1 MSIIID
7 PEFQSLIPPLS
18 TDEYTQLEK
27 NIVKDGIRDALI
39 VWPQVDGND
48 ILIDGH
54 NRFQISVAHAGIRF
68 EIKRMSFKD
77 RDEAKRWIIL
87 NQFGRRNLSAYD
99 RSLLAL
105 KLKPM
110 IAEKAKEKQSEAG
123 GAVRQKSDKAEVNTK
138 KELAKVAGV
147 SHDTIHKVETIEKS
161 GNEEIKQAARS
172 GEISINQGYR
182 QVTADRTPKS
192 ITVRQKKQE
201 ELYEAKERHKDFQ
214 EKKSNSVVDIQDIQQ
229 DKEDRKTIARDLYRD
244 LLSITTKSY
253 WIGALN
259 NSADF
264 DSLTEVIPDD
274 MKESMI
280 DRVGKMI
287 IVLNKFLEVLNE
299 QKNRR

>member
-1 MSIIID
+1 MNELETINGKQLPDSISD
-7 PEFQSLIPPLS
+7 LASWDKFLSAKLPAYRKLIHNVKS
-18 TDEYTQLEK
+18 WEEASEEEK
-27 NIVKDGIRDALI
+27 RILRRAQEEAEN
-39 VWPQVDGND
+39 
-48 ILIDGH
+48 LIDVRVRIGELY
-54 NRFQISVAHAGIRF
+54 NGLPEDRGGDRRSEQFKECNVAPF
-68 EIKRMSFKD
+68 ETQKQQFKQQSGLSD
-77 RDEAKRWIIL
+77 DQAKRYAKL
-87 NQFGRRNLSAYD
+87 ANNPKAVEAAKADARERNDVVSQRSVMRRIAASA
-99 RSLLAL
+99 
-105 KLKPM
+105 P
-110 IAEKAKEKQSEAG
+110 I
-123 GAVRQKSDKAEVNTK
+123 QK
-138 KELAKVAGV
+138 
-147 SHDTIHKVETIEKS
+147 
-161 GNEEIKQAARS
+161 
-172 GEISINQGYR
+172 
-182 QVTADRTPKS
+182 
-192 ITVRQKKQE
+192 TVRQKE
-201 ELYEAKERHKDFQ
+201 TEILHEAKERHRDFQ

>member
-1 MSIIID
+1 MNELETINGKQLPDSISD
-7 PEFQSLIPPLS
+7 LASWDKFLSAKLPAYRKLIHNVKS
-18 TDEYTQLEK
+18 WEEASEEEK
-27 NIVKDGIRDALI
+27 RILRRAQEEAEN
-39 VWPQVDGND
+39 
-48 ILIDGH
+48 LIDVRVRIGELYQNIPEDH
-54 NRFQISVAHAGIRF
+54 NRGNQYSGKSATMHPSQ
-68 EIKRMSFKD
+68 KQQFKQQSGLSD
-77 RDEAKRWIIL
+77 DQAKRYAKL
-87 NQFGRRNLSAYD
+87 ASNPKAVEAAKADARERNDVVSQRSVMRQIAASA
-99 RSLLAL
+99 
-105 KLKPM
+105 P
-110 IAEKAKEKQSEAG
+110 I
-123 GAVRQKSDKAEVNTK
+123 QK
-138 KELAKVAGV
+138 
-147 SHDTIHKVETIEKS
+147 
-161 GNEEIKQAARS
+161 
-172 GEISINQGYR
+172 
-182 QVTADRTPKS
+182 
-192 ITVRQKKQE
+192 TVRQKE
-201 ELYEAKERHKDFQ
+201 TEILHEAKERHRDFQ

>member
-1 MSIIID
+1 MNELETINSKQLPDSISD
-7 PEFQSLIPPLS
+7 LASWDKFLSAKLPAYRKLIHNVKS
-18 TDEYTQLEK
+18 WEEASEEEK
-27 NIVKDGIRDALI
+27 RILRRAQEEAEN
-39 VWPQVDGND
+39 
-48 ILIDGH
+48 LIDVRVRIGELYQKIPDERGRKSL
-54 NRFQISVAHAGIRF
+54 NSDVNSSKQN
-68 EIKRMSFKD
+68 FKKTTGLSDAQAD
-77 RDEAKRWIIL
+77 RYA
-87 NQFGRRNLSAYD
+87 
-99 RSLLAL
+99 
-105 KLKPM
+105 
-110 IAEKAKEKQSEAG
+110 
-123 GAVRQKSDKAEVNTK
+123 T
-138 KELAKVAGV
+138 LAKHPHQVEQAKADARERNDVV
-147 SHDTIHKVETIEKS
+147 SQRSVMRQI
-161 GNEEIKQAARS
+161 AAS
-172 GEISINQGYR
+172 APIQ
-182 QVTADRTPKS
+182 K
-192 ITVRQKKQE
+192 TVRQKE
-201 ELYEAKERHKDFQ
+201 TEILHEAKERHRDFQ